1 MSLINDLGVIAPK
14 QKQEI
19 TITFTP
25 EEAKVV
31 IATAVFKFTNAEEA
45 PHLDSLLAMFYQGS
59 FDNKLGIMDSFNLN
73 TEEVETILVGVQA
86 DENGKPVCFPLAK
99 LLKAEEVPQYL
110 SPDGKGGYF
119 DPMDQEASEAARE
132 NMKTIEEAVVE

>member
-1 MSLINDLGVIAPK
+1 
-14 QKQEI
+14 
-19 TITFTP
+19 
-25 EEAKVV
+25 
-31 IATAVFKFTNAEEA
+31 
-45 PHLDSLLAMFYQGS
+45 MFYQGA
-59 FDNKLGIMDSFNLN
+59 FDNTIGIMDSFNLT

-119 DPMDQEASEAARE
+119 DPLDMEAAQAARE
-132 NMKTIEEAVVE
+132 DMKTIAEATVD

>member
-1 MSLINDLGVIAPK
+1 MNEVAQAENVEQAFSPILY
-14 QKQEI
+14 
-19 TITFTP
+19 
-25 EEAKVV
+25 
-31 IATAVFKFTNAEEA
+31 KFTTAA
-45 PHLDSLLAMFYQGS
+45 ASHYLDSILAMLYQRD
-59 FDNKLGIMDSFNLN
+59 FDNTIGIMDSFNLD
-73 TEEVETILVGVQA
+73 TDEVETILVGVQA

>member
-1 MSLINDLGVIAPK
+1 MNEVAQAENVEQAFSPILY
-14 QKQEI
+14 
-19 TITFTP
+19 
-25 EEAKVV
+25 
-31 IATAVFKFTNAEEA
+31 KFTNAGES
-45 PHLDSLLAMFYQGS
+45 PYLDNLLAMFYQGA
-59 FDNKLGIMDSFNLN
+59 FDNTIGIMDSFNLE

>member
-1 MSLINDLGVIAPK
+1 MI
-14 QKQEI
+14 
-19 TITFTP
+19 
-25 EEAKVV
+25 EETTSEVEVPAHSPVLY
-31 IATAVFKFTNAEEA
+31 KFTNAGES
-45 PHLDSLLAMFYQGS
+45 PYLDSLLAMFYQGA
-59 FDNKLGIMDSFNLN
+59 FDNTIGIMDSFNLE

>member
-1 MSLINDLGVIAPK
+1 MNEVAQAENVEQAFSPILY
-14 QKQEI
+14 
-19 TITFTP
+19 
-25 EEAKVV
+25 
-31 IATAVFKFTNAEEA
+31 KFTNAAES
-45 PHLDSLLAMFYQGS
+45 HYLDSLLAMFYQGA
-59 FDNKLGIMDSFNLN
+59 FDNTIGIMDSFNLD
-73 TEEVETILVGVQA
+73 TDEVETILVGVQA